1 MTIRLPI
8 LAAVLSALLL
18 WSVAARAEELKVV
31 ATIKPVHSLVA
42 AIMGTT
48 GTPAL
53 LIDGGASPHTFS
65 LKPSHARALAHAD
78 IVFWIG
84 PVLEQFLEGP
94 LANLAEQARSVP
106 LLETSNV
113 RDLPVRSGGVWE
125 THDTHDA
132 HGDEHGTAP
141 QDGPSAID
149 PHIWLDVGNAIALTG
164 AIEEEL
170 TKAYP
175 DLAATFAANAE
186 RLRDRLTA
194 LDREIEAT
202 VSPVSTT
209 PYFVFHDAYQYY
221 ETRYGLA
228 PLGAVTASPDI
239 RPGARRLTDLR
250 QTVEERGVVCVFA
263 EPQFEPRLLNILVED
278 EKVRLALL
286 DPLGSDIAAGPDHYA
301 DSMRALTASLVGCL
315 SHP

>member
-1 MTIRLPI
+1 MIIRLPM
-8 LAAVLSALLL
+8 LSAVLSALLL
-18 WSVAARAEELKVV
+18 WSAAARAEGLQVV
-31 ATIKPVHSLVA
+31 STIKPVHSLVA
-42 AIMGTT
+42 AVMGTA

-65 LKPSHARALAHAD
+65 LKPSHARALAQAD

-84 PVLEQFLEGP
+84 PVLEQFLEAP
-94 LANLAEQARSVP
+94 LENLAERARSVP
-106 LLETSNV
+106 LLEAASL
-113 RDLPVRSGGVWE
+113 RRLPVRSGGIWG
-125 THDTHDA
+125 THDMHDA
-132 HGDEHGTAP
+132 HGDEHGTAHE
-141 QDGPSAID
+141 GEPSVID
-149 PHIWLDVGNAIALTG
+149 PHIWLDVRNAIALTG

-170 TKAYP
+170 TKVYP

-186 RLRDRLTA
+186 RLRKRLAA
-194 LDREIEAT
+194 LDREIEAA
-202 VSPVSTT
+202 VSPVSNE

-239 RPGARRLTDLR
+239 RPGARRLTNLR

-278 EKVRLALL
+278 EEVRLAYL

-301 DSMRALTASLVGCL
+301 DSMRALTRNLVGCL